1 MASVTAF
8 LKKAETNKTLFPTP
22 TATAKKAVAK
32 TVAKPD
38 HRARNYEKY
47 SESEV
52 AWKIIAFMSQ
62 NGFHVWRQ
70 SNHAVFDVD
79 KFVSNASKYKSN
91 AFHCFINNN
100 VGKSL
105 SELQELLL
113 EAEKKW
119 EKDCKSIAAQ
129 CYKPVPNG
137 IKGVPDIIGFR
148 LSDAK
153 FVGIE
158 IKINKDKMS
167 EQSQSLL

>member
-1 MASVTAF
+1 MPIA
-8 LKKAETNKTLFPTP
+8 
-22 TATAKKAVAK
+22 
-32 TVAKPD
+32 AKPTTS
-38 HRARNYEKY
+38 RARNYENY
-47 SESEV
+47 SESDV

-62 NGFHVWRQ
+62 NGFYVWRQ
-70 SNHAVFDVD
+70 SNHSVFDVD
-79 KFVSNASKYKSN
+79 KFVSNASKYKSH

-119 EKDCKSIAAQ
+119 GKDCKSIAAQ

-148 LSDAK
+148 LSDGK

-167 EQSQSLL
+167 DDQTKFAF